1 MGCRFSGAEEPLI
14 CLFNPENRGKYG
26 IVGAL
31 KADHFVVV
39 ISVHP

>member
-1 MGCRFSGAEEPLI
+1 MGCQFSGVAEPLI
-14 CLFNPENRGKYG
+14 CLFNPENRRKYG

-31 KADHFVVV
+31 KDDHFVVV